1 VKQHIVALTPEERD
15 RLRDYTRTGARSA
28 QAITRAR
35 ILLAADSQG
44 QARNDADIA
53 RSLGVSVH
61 TVENTRKRYCA
72 QGLEAVLERKP
83 RRDKGRPVKLDGRVQ
98 AHLVALAC
106 SSTPND
112 EPSWTLSMLAERLV
126 KLELVESVSRE
137 AVRQVLKKHAQAA
150 PQATVVHPA

>member
-1 VKQHIVALTPEERD
+1 MKQHIVALTPEERNG
-15 RLRDYTRTGARSA
+15 LHDYTRTGTRSA

-61 TVENTRKRYCA
+61 TVENTRQRYCT
-72 QGLEAVLERKP
+72 QGLEAVLERKS
-83 RRDKGRPVKLDGRVQ
+83 RRDKGWPVKLDGRVQ
-98 AHLVALAC
+98 AQVVALAC
-106 SSTPND
+106 SSTPNN
-112 EPSWTLSMLAERLV
+112 EPSWTLSMLADQLV

-137 AVRQVLKKHAQAA
+137 SVRQILKKHAQAA
-150 PQATVVHPA
+150 LETAVVHPA